1 MIYNSLQTLLRNSY
15 LPTRQILSSPPASC
29 TVRYQKQRLMSNSPP
44 PRVTLTPPPSAPIS
58 LPISPIPAGDGN
70 PKTIKTAACLIIGDE
85 ILNGKTHDSNSN
97 YFAKF
102 CFERGVALK
111 RIEVIADD
119 EGEIVEASRRMVKNY
134 DFVVTSG
141 GIGPTHDDIT
151 YASLGVAFNNPLVL
165 HQPTLERMYEM
176 SKHRPETLNQ
186 TQEQRTARERMAL
199 LPEGPGA
206 EALFV
211 CEDLWVPVSRLQGK
225 LYVLPGVPSLFRKLL
240 DRVNGPIA
248 ASLIFANQEPCIYSL
263 VAIHSFHLNSCY
275 LDSIRLPESNIAPY
289 LTSLQARVKSEDIQ
303 VGSYPTVG
311 KGVTVSLIGRNSAR
325 LEELALEVA
334 KEVSADKSSSPLI
347 NHDGSKGRND
357 RVIRHNRA
365 CTGALSGAVYALFKS
380 QSPALMGFAA
390 GINSGIAGLTFFA
403 LREYVVSP
411 ALVLSLDTSQY
422 AQRRARLGITSKQ
435 FNDLKYAHEHQD
447 ELAMIRRDRLLD
459 TGVAGAI
466 AGGGLNFWRRG
477 ARAIVPGV
485 LTAGL
490 ACTLV
495 QVAVNE
501 LAVQRIQYVAGTPT
515 TTLVSLTP
523 SIPVASDSASPTTS
537 TSNPIATPIVAV
549 LHQPVEEKQAPK
561 PAMERIV
568 DALSYVIPL
577 TKLDDKEYL
586 GRLERKRT
594 VLDEK
599 IDRLSA
605 ELEGKS
611 RR

>member
-1 MIYNSLQTLLRNSY
+1 
-15 LPTRQILSSPPASC
+15 
-29 TVRYQKQRLMSNSPP
+29 MSNSPP

-240 DRVNGPIA
+240 DRVVPFL
-248 ASLIFANQEPCIYSL
+248 SLPDDSEP
-263 VAIHSFHLNSCY
+263 
-275 LDSIRLPESNIAPY
+275 
-289 LTSLQARVKSEDIQ
+289 RVKSEDIQ

-334 KEVSADKSSSPLI
+334 KEVS
-347 NHDGSKGRND
+347 G
-357 RVIRHNRA
+357 
-365 CTGALSGAVYALFKS
+365 
-380 QSPALMGFAA
+380 
-390 GINSGIAGLTFFA
+390 
-403 LREYVVSP
+403 E
-411 ALVLSLDTSQY
+411 LVD
-422 AQRRARLGITSKQ
+422 
-435 FNDLKYAHEHQD
+435 
-447 ELAMIRRDRLLD
+447 
-459 TGVAGAI
+459 
-466 AGGGLNFWRRG
+466 
-477 ARAIVPGV
+477 PGK
-485 LTAGL
+485 A
-490 ACTLV
+490 
-495 QVAVNE
+495 
-501 LAVQRIQYVAGTPT
+501 
-515 TTLVSLTP
+515 
-523 SIPVASDSASPTTS
+523 
-537 TSNPIATPIVAV
+537 
-549 LHQPVEEKQAPK
+549 
-561 PAMERIV
+561 
-568 DALSYVIPL
+568 
-577 TKLDDKEYL
+577 
-586 GRLERKRT
+586 
-594 VLDEK
+594 
-599 IDRLSA
+599 
-605 ELEGKS
+605 
-611 RR
+611 

>member
-1 MIYNSLQTLLRNSY
+1 
-15 LPTRQILSSPPASC
+15 
-29 TVRYQKQRLMSNSPP
+29 MSNSPP

-58 LPISPIPAGDGN
+58 LPVSPIPAGDGN

-225 LYVLPGVPSLFRKLL
+225 LYVLPGVPSLFQKLL
-240 DRVNGPIA
+240 DGMVPFL
-248 ASLIFANQEPCIYSL
+248 SLPDDSEP
-263 VAIHSFHLNSCY
+263 
-275 LDSIRLPESNIAPY
+275 
-289 LTSLQARVKSEDIQ
+289 RVKPEDIQ

-311 KGVTVSLIGRNSAR
+311 KGVTVSLIGRDSAR

-347 NHDGSKGRND
+347 NHDGSKRRND

-380 QSPALMGFAA
+380 QSPALMGFSA
-390 GINSGIAGLTFFA
+390 GINTKPTLPPPLSRVPA

-501 LAVQRIQYVAGTPT
+501 LAVQRIRYVAGTPT
-515 TTLVSLTP
+515 TALVSLTP

-594 VLDEK
+594 ALDEK

-605 ELEGKS
+605 ELDGKS